1 VPSPRPSGRNFDYS
15 GPNPY
20 CINICQ
26 DAFANTTGEFEWVA
40 AGVLTEL
47 RAIITTL
54 EVSEKRRLLS
64 LPFF

>member
-1 VPSPRPSGRNFDYS
+1 
-15 GPNPY
+15 
-20 CINICQ
+20 
-26 DAFANTTGEFEWVA
+26 VA
-40 AGVLTEL
+40 ADVLTEL